1 MLYFNSLTNQKTYDF
16 LQFVYKP
23 EGIAL
28 MMIRQTKLGSVRGR
42 CENDFELFPSEH
54 STALISLPTTLFP
67 SLPPPPTS
75 VLILLL
81 VCSVLIA
88 AGVVLQ
94 RIIFQVGFAIHSD
107 FLRSLIF

>member
-67 SLPPPPTS
+67 SLPPS